1 MFSDANDLLQIH
13 ETNITDKSTNKVLE
27 FAVIMIERR
36 NFYRILYIQPDA
48 PMEVIKESYW
58 ALMQKLVMHP
68 ELASSDWNVSLLNLA
83 YSTLRDPL
91 KRDVYDQELLDR
103 YHIKALSQGALGSNA
118 KLGAERKPGEH
129 TDSLNQ
135 RSYYRILQVQP
146 DAPITT
152 IKASYQTLK
161 KNSLQDQVLIE
172 EAYRILS
179 DPAARMRYDALWANQ
194 LLHAAKETTNK
205 KTNLTGLV
213 SVPDAPERSVKP
225 YRGIITHYCFFCKT
239 PYVPQ
244 TGLYQSENCLECA
257 SPLFVLHHE
266 NPESTQRTIV
276 RIPVRGELVFY
287 LFWPGRP
294 VQGIFQDLSPAGIR
308 FLTEVMLDF
317 KDIIKIDAPNFQAV
331 AEVTNKYHESHG
343 ISVGARFVAVKF
355 AQQQGNFITMQV

>member
-1 MFSDANDLLQIH
+1 
-13 ETNITDKSTNKVLE
+13 
-27 FAVIMIERR
+27 MIERR

-68 ELASSDWNVSLLNLA
+68 ELASPDWNVSLLNLA

-103 YHIKALSQGALGSNA
+103 YHIKILGQGALGSNDR
-118 KLGAERKPGEH
+118 LGAERKSSEH
-129 TDSLNQ
+129 ADNLNQ
-135 RSYYRILQVQP
+135 RNYYRILQVQS
-146 DAPITT
+146 DAPIST
-152 IKASYQTLK
+152 IKASYRVLK
-161 KNSLQDQVLIE
+161 ESSLQDNVLLE
-172 EAYRILS
+172 EAYQILS
-179 DPAARMRYDALWANQ
+179 DPAARTRYDAFLASK
-194 LLHAAKETTNK
+194 LLHATQETANK
-205 KTNLTGLV
+205 KINLPSLV
-213 SVPDAPERSVKP
+213 SAPGASERSVKP
-225 YRGIITHYCFFCKT
+225 YRGLITHYCFFCKT

-266 NPESTQRTIV
+266 NPESTQRTIM
-276 RIPVRGELVFY
+276 RIPVKGELVFY

-294 VQGIFQDLSPAGIR
+294 VQGVFQDLSPAGIR

-331 AEVTNKYHESHG
+331 AEVTNKYHENHA
-343 ISVGARFVAVKF
+343 ISVGARFIAVKF